1 MPEQTPLEM
10 MREFVASYPDFDI
23 LGSFT
28 IDFTDQ
34 VPDNG
39 GLFPTGLVEVSRST
53 DITGYTYQ
61 VVNQLN
67 FALYTVLA
75 KAPGDDLGAAF
86 NAEWQMGF
94 QQWVQE
100 QSVKGLAPAFGD
112 KPRQEAI
119 MAQNGQL
126 YSSDAEGSAL
136 YAIQISVRYVKE
148 F

>member
-1 MPEQTPLEM
+1 MPDTNLGK

-23 LGSFT
+23 LGEFR
-28 IDFTDQ
+28 IDYTDQ

-39 GLFPTGLVEVSRST
+39 GLFPTGMVEVSRRT
-53 DITGYTYQ
+53 DITGSTYE
-61 VVNQLN
+61 VENQLN

-75 KAPGDDLGAAF
+75 KSPGDDAVATF

-100 QSVKGLAPAFGD
+100 QSVRGLAPTFGD
-112 KPRQEAI
+112 KPLMERI
-119 MAQNGQL
+119 TAQNGQL
-126 YSSDAEGSAL
+126 YSADAEGTAL
-136 YAIQISVRYVKE
+136 YMIQISVNYIKE